1 MTVRTDGTRPGRP
14 RDQRLDAAIATA
26 ALDLFVEGGLA
37 AVAFDRLAARAGTSR
52 SALYRRFRTRE
63 QVLLAALERLRAE
76 GERGAEGWADMPLA
90 EVLDAFEQ
98 RTVAALCDQRSM
110 ALLARLVGSGPEGA
124 RLRATY
130 WQAVIAPRRAV
141 FDRILIASGTA
152 DDAAAAALLQDQL
165 SGALLHRALLDPT
178 PLDPATARAYVHGLF
193 QALGLRPRRQPH
205 NAGKTER

>member
-1 MTVRTDGTRPGRP
+1 MSTKDTPTAGRP

-63 QVLLAALERLRAE
+63 QVLLAALQRLRAE
-76 GERGAEGWADMPLA
+76 GERGAEDWAQLSLA
-90 EVLDAFEQ
+90 EVLDVFAE
-98 RTVAALCDQRSM
+98 RTVAALCDERSM

-130 WQAVIAPRRAV
+130 WEAVIAPRRAM
-141 FDRILIASGTA
+141 FDRILIASGIA
-152 DDAAAAALLQDQL
+152 QDAATAGLLQDQL

-178 PLDPATARAYVHGLF
+178 PLDPTTATAYVHNLL
-193 QALGLRPRRQPH
+193 QALGLR
-205 NAGKTER
+205 